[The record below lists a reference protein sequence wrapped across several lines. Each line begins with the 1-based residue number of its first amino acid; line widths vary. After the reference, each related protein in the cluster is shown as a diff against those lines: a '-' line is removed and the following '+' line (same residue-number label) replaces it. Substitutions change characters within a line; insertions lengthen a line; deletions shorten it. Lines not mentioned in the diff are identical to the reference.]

1 MSHTQTPS
9 IVVNIIKTA
18 RREGITQKQV
28 KIIILIQ
35 NYKYF
40 GDVCSLAQ
48 ICVTFGPSNIPSSSP
63 PTSNI
68 YREDIYCS
76 AGYKDGGG
84 GKENSERKRA

>member
-1 MSHTQTPS
+1 MYQQHLVSHTQTP
-9 IVVNIIKTA
+9 IVNIIKTA

-28 KIIILIQ
+28 KIIILIE
-35 NYKYF
+35 NYKYL

-48 ICVTFGPSNIPSSSP
+48 ICVTFGPSNIPPSPP

-76 AGYKDGGG
+76 GYRVGDSK
-84 GKENSERKRA
+84 NERKRA